1 MTIYER
7 ILNIDEATFDKLMSF
22 GLLRSNAKRDLEI
35 YEYYLE
41 QKEKVGSMQAMT
53 NTSDFFRI
61 SEDVVQKIIYK
72 QKSILQKNTEQTK
85 ELVGNFA
92 E

>member
-7 ILNIDEATFDKLMSF
+7 ILNIDETTFDRLMSF

-41 QKEKVGSMQAMT
+41 QKEKVGSMQAMIDV
-53 NTSDFFRI
+53 SDFFRI

-72 QKSILQKNTEQTK
+72 QKGILQKNTEQAK
-85 ELVGNFA
+85 VAVGNFV